1 MITPPTLTSLPYKIP
16 SVKKIFD
23 YSIWGIFGALL
34 ILGGIIYVTDRTYPG
49 DKLYPFKLQ
58 FENFVLA
65 TSKILNKQVDVSIN
79 MVMKRSDELTK
90 VWSSGSAQVGLNSLN
105 SQVDLTAN
113 SINQIQD
120 PELKK
125 LEAERYIA
133 KLDEVSAALREK
145 QAELAA
151 NSPQTNTV
159 SSQTASSPVQY
170 IQNQPAGTQQ
180 PAVQIIQPVQD
191 SQGQTI
197 TSNTTSTSTNK
208 PSTASSSLPT
218 PSPTAST
225 SETSTV
231 SQQLNDTQQNIQ
243 QTITQMTSLT
253 TNDISVTPTEV
264 PTATTAPVVP
274 TSPPP
279 TLVPPTSIPS
289 PTTHQFQ
296 NNGFT
301 GSNSDVSSTPGQ
313 DQNNNWGWGHNHGYN
328 GSSGS
333 GF

>member
-1 MITPPTLTSLPYKIP
+1 MITPPTLSSLPLKIP
-16 SVKKIFD
+16 SIKKIFD
-23 YSIWGIFGALL
+23 YSIWAIFGILL

-49 DKLYPFKLQ
+49 DRLYPFKLQ
-58 FENFVLA
+58 FEDFVLA

-90 VWSSGSAQVGLNSLN
+90 VWSSGYALVGLNSLN
-105 SQVDLTAN
+105 SQVDMTAN

-145 QAELAA
+145 QAALAA
-151 NSPQTNTV
+151 NTNTV
-159 SSQTASSPVQY
+159 TSQTVGAPAQY
-170 IQNQPAGTQQ
+170 VQNQLAGTQQ
-180 PAVQIIQPVQD
+180 PASQVIQPVQN

-208 PSTASSSLPT
+208 PSAGSGSLPT
-218 PSPTAST
+218 PSPVPSST
-225 SETSTV
+225 SETSTL

-253 TNDISVTPTEV
+253 TNDVNVTPTEA

-279 TLVPPTSIPS
+279 TAVPVIPTNPPPTTAPTSAPPPS
-289 PTTHQFQ
+289 PTTKPQNSDFNGTN
-296 NNGFT
+296 NNGWHGFN
-301 GSNSDVSSTPGQ
+301 GFNGNG
-313 DQNNNWGWGHNHGYN
+313 NN
-328 GSSGS
+328 
-333 GF
+333 